1 MLTVNDLSANL
12 ARKKIRIEM
21 DDGEGG
27 RYSLSV
33 EGNVTREKIL
43 KVFELMQLLDMEQ
56 VGENEPN
63 LNSVGSKIWGLVENK
78 FNFGDF
84 TSSALLEAYEDEYN
98 EPVKLSVIST
108 YLSRFAERGM
118 LGRNKNRKEWLYRKS
133 MLKH

>member
-1 MLTVNDLSANL
+1 M

-27 RYSLSV
+27 RYSLSIG
-33 EGNVTREKIL
+33 GNVTREKIL

-56 VGENEPN
+56 VGENEPD

-108 YLSRFAERGM
+108 YLSRFTGRGM

-133 MLKH
+133 TLKH

>member
-1 MLTVNDLSANL
+1 M

-56 VGENEPN
+56 VGENEPDF
-63 LNSVGSKIWGLVENK
+63 NSVGSKIWSLVENK
-78 FNFGDF
+78 FNLGDF

-108 YLSRFAERGM
+108 YLSRFAVRGR
-118 LGRNKNRKEWLYRKS
+118 LGRSKNRKEWLYRKS

>member
-1 MLTVNDLSANL
+1 M
-12 ARKKIRIEM
+12 ARKKIKIEM

-56 VGENEPN
+56 VSENEPDV
-63 LNSVGSKIWGLVENK
+63 NSVGSKIWNLVENK

-108 YLSRFAERGM
+108 YLSRFAGRGM

>member
-12 ARKKIRIEM
+12 ARKKIKIEM

-56 VGENEPN
+56 VGENEPD

-84 TSSALLEAYEDEYN
+84 TSSTLLEAYEDEYN

-108 YLSRFAERGM
+108 YLSRFAERGV
-118 LGRNKNRKEWLYRKS
+118 LGRSKNRKEWLYRKS
-133 MLKH
+133 TLKH

>member
-1 MLTVNDLSANL
+1 M

-21 DDGEGG
+21 EDGEGG
-27 RYSLSV
+27 KYSLSL

-56 VGENEPN
+56 VSERE
-63 LNSVGSKIWGLVENK
+63 LDTSSVGSKIWSLVESK

-84 TSSALLEAYEDEYN
+84 TSSKLLEAYEDEYN

-108 YLSRFAERGM
+108 YLSRFADRGM
-118 LGRNKNRKEWLYRKS
+118 LARNKNRKEWLYRKPA
-133 MLKH
+133 LKHQNLH